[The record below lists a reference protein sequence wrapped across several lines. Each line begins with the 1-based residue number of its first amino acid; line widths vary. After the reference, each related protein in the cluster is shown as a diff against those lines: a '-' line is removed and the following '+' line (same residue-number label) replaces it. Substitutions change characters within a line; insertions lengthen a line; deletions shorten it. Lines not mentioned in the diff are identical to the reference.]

1 MHSSLKC
8 VVISPEQLISLSSL
22 LHIDII
28 LPMQSRRQ
36 SATAARRMSERRSSG
51 KSSRRPS
58 IDPTRLVPM
67 DKTSH
72 IGGSDDFNVVFI
84 GAGNIM
90 FGSDEGPW
98 NHSFRLEHKL
108 GRRLKVVALIDPAIE
123 RATAVL
129 QKKCDSFVVSAYQ
142 DTRVYK
148 TLEDFVK
155 NMTPKERPRAII
167 IGSPPMFRGCLQP
180 GKDVEVQIL
189 KHLPGVAMFIEK
201 PIATGPHQY
210 LQDGFQI
217 AKMITETK
225 TVCSVGYMLRYLK
238 AVQLMKQIIEENEL
252 TVMSTIARYAAAYE
266 AIAKPDWWDK
276 SRSAGP
282 IIEQGTHFC
291 DLSRYFGGEVDI
303 SSVTAH
309 SLEWDEN
316 AGQLSKMSIDE
327 SKIAPENRIPRV
339 TAATWKYDSGA
350 VGSFVHVAAL
360 QGTNYSCEF
369 EVYADGYLLKL
380 VNPYVQPVLYIRRPG
395 DDHEQVTNFPDDDPF
410 FSEISNLIDVVEDI
424 EEDPE
429 AAQILSSYEDAVKT
443 YELTW
448 AIRIAS
454 ENSRAAKL
462 KASNDAAKAQKAQ
475 QTE

>member
-1 MHSSLKC
+1 
-8 VVISPEQLISLSSL
+8 
-22 LHIDII
+22 
-28 LPMQSRRQ
+28 MQSRRT
-36 SATAARRMSERRSSG
+36 SATAAVRRMSERRSSG
-51 KSSRRPS
+51 RSSRRQS

-67 DKTSH
+67 DKVTH

-98 NHSFRLEHKL
+98 NHSFRFEHKL

-148 TLEDFVK
+148 TLEDFIK
-155 NMTPKERPRAII
+155 NMTPRERPRAIV
-167 IGSPPMFRGCLQP
+167 IGSPPMFRGSLHV
-180 GKDVEVQIL
+180 GRDIEVQIL
-189 KHLPGVAMFIEK
+189 KHFPGVAMFIEK
-201 PIATGPHQY
+201 PIATGPY
-210 LQDGFQI
+210 EYIKDGFQV
-217 AKMITETK
+217 ARMITETK
-225 TVCSVGYMLRYLK
+225 TICSVGYMLRYLK
-238 AVQLMKQIIEENEL
+238 AVQLMKQIIEENNL
-252 TVMSTIARYAAAYE
+252 TVMSTIARYACAYE
-266 AIAKPDWWDK
+266 SIAKPDWWDK
-276 SRSAGP
+276 SKSAGP

-303 SSVTAH
+303 SSVQAH

-316 AGQLSKMSIDE
+316 AGQLSQMRIDE

-350 VGSFVHVAAL
+350 VGSFTHVVAL
-360 QGTNYSCEF
+360 QGTNYSCEL

-380 VNPYVQPVLYIRRPG
+380 VNPYVQPVLHIRRPG
-395 DDHEQVTNFPDDDPF
+395 DDFEQTTTFPDDDPF
-410 FSEISNLIDVVEDI
+410 FSEVSNLIDIIEDI

-429 AAQILSSYEDAVKT
+429 AAQILSNYEDAVKT
-443 YELTW
+443 YEFTW
-448 AIRIAS
+448 AIRLAS
-454 ENSRAAKL
+454 ERSRAAKL
-462 KASNDAAKAQKAQ
+462 KASQDAGKAQKAQ

>member
-1 MHSSLKC
+1 
-8 VVISPEQLISLSSL
+8 
-22 LHIDII
+22 
-28 LPMQSRRQ
+28 MQSRRQ
-36 SATAARRMSERRSSG
+36 SATAVRRMSERRGSG
-51 KSSRRPS
+51 NSRRPS
-58 IDPTRLVPM
+58 IDPARLVPM

-72 IGGSDDFNVVFI
+72 IGGANDFKVVFI

-123 RATAVL
+123 RATSVL
-129 QKKCDSFVVSAYQ
+129 QKKCDSFVFSAYQ

-148 TLEDFVK
+148 TLEDFAK
-155 NMTPKERPRAII
+155 NMTPEQRPRAII
-167 IGSPPMFRGCLQP
+167 IGSPPMFRGSLQP
-180 GKDVEVQIL
+180 DKDLEVRII
-189 KHLPGVAMFIEK
+189 KYFPGVAMFIEK
-201 PIATGPHQY
+201 PIATGPY
-210 LQDGFQI
+210 EYRQDGFAI
-217 AKMITETK
+217 AKMIVDTK
-225 TVCSVGYMLRYLK
+225 TICSVGYMLRYLK
-238 AVQLMKQIIEENEL
+238 AVQLMKQVIEENDL
-252 TVMSTIARYAAAYE
+252 TVMCTIARYAAAYE
-266 AIAKPDWWDK
+266 SIAKPDWWDK
-276 SRSAGP
+276 SKSAGP
-282 IIEQGTHFC
+282 VIEQGTHFC
-291 DLSRYFGGEVDI
+291 DLSRYFGGEVDLE
-303 SSVTAH
+303 SVTAH

-316 AGQLSKMSIDE
+316 AGQLARVRVDE

-339 TAATWKYDSGA
+339 TAANWKYDSGA

-360 QGTNYSCEF
+360 QGTDYSCEF

-380 VNPYVQPVLYIRRPG
+380 VNPYVQPALYIRKPG
-395 DDHEQVTNFPDDDPF
+395 DDHEQVMTFPDDDPF

-429 AAQILSSYEDAVKT
+429 AAQILSSYEDAVRT

-454 ENSRAAKL
+454 EKSRAAKL
-462 KASNDAAKAQKAQ
+462 QASNDAAKAQKAQ